1 MLVWQV
7 VMPPR
12 RLEPMT
18 MRNVREG
25 VSRKRDGEVW
35 HGDEFAG
42 RIQTI
47 HLTIYLALYAKG
59 KSDSYGALVD

>member
-25 VSRKRDGEVW
+25 VSWKRDGEVW
-35 HGDEFAG
+35 HGDTCG
-42 RIQTI
+42 TIQTI
-47 HLTIYLALYAKG
+47 HLTIYLALDAKG